1 MQRRVLEREVKRHP
15 RARRSSFARSLARAP
30 APQWLCESRK
40 CERKRGRR
48 LWARVGGLEFE
59 LRGPCPAQL
68 APPGD
73 VGNASAEN
81 LEVFIMALRPSYP

>member
-1 MQRRVLEREVKRHP
+1 M
-15 RARRSSFARSLARAP
+15 RALAA
-30 APQWLCESRK
+30 LRK
-40 CERKRGRR
+40 V
-48 LWARVGGLEFE
+48 WARVGGLWEFE
-59 LRGPCPAQL
+59 LRDGGPCPAQL